1 MKKFNYLFFLTAF
14 VALFTACQ
22 DDGGDTPPEPD
33 YAAPTIT
40 VTAPDLGADN
50 ELTPTVGETVTFT
63 LSVAAEAGLSEVSM
77 NGTTVKTYLANE
89 TEDQISVD
97 YTVANEEVAELVFTV
112 EDAEQETAST
122 NTITITPVPAE
133 DPSYVLLDLGGQ
145 STGEE
150 AKEVVGWDQ
159 RTLYFLDVATPHTTS
174 ATVEVAASQ
183 ARLSFAQPNPEGS
196 GKVLQIVKQPME
208 GFDNWGGW
216 VNVIFNLNNPI
227 PQEEVLALPQYD
239 MDANELTPGTKV
251 IKVDVY
257 YDDTV
262 DPDYSWEDVISATD
276 VWNADPSQ
284 GYKVDLT
291 LANYELHA
299 NTESGYD
306 NNGYYISYSAYIP
319 EPNKWVTLTFDMV
332 DEGRVGNFYSVEA
345 SEVDAINLKPAPGY
359 SGDDENPL
367 YVKNIR
373 IEDVEQ

>member
-1 MKKFNYLFFLTAF
+1 MKKFNYLFFLCAF
-14 VALFTACQ
+14 IATFTACQ

-40 VTAPDLGADN
+40 ITAPDLGADN
-50 ELTPTVGETVTFT
+50 ELTPTVGETITFT

-77 NGTTVKTYLANE
+77 NGTTLKTYMAGD
-89 TEDQISVD
+89 TEDEISVD

-122 NTITITPVPAE
+122 NTITISPVPAE
-133 DPSYVLLDLGGQ
+133 DPNYVLLDLGGQ

-150 AKEVVGWDQ
+150 AKTVVDWDQ
-159 RTLYFLDVATPHTTS
+159 RTVYAFEVATPHTTS
-174 ATVEVAASQ
+174 ATAEVAASQ
-183 ARLSFAQPNPEGS
+183 AQLSFAQPNPEGS
-196 GKVLQIVKQPME
+196 GNTLQIVKQPME

-239 MDANELTPGTKV
+239 MEANELTPGTKV

-262 DPDYSWEDVISATD
+262 DPDYSWEDVIAATD

-284 GYKVDLT
+284 GYKIDLT
-291 LANYELHA
+291 LANYEEHA

-319 EPNKWVTLTFDMV
+319 EPNTWVTLTFDMA
-332 DEGRVGNFYSVEA
+332 DEGRAGNFYSVEA
-345 SEVDAINLKPAPGY
+345 TEVDAINLKPAPGY
-359 SGDDENPL
+359 SGDDQNPL
-367 YVKNIR
+367 YVKNLR
-373 IEDVEQ
+373 IEDVEE

>member
-1 MKKFNYLFFLTAF
+1 MKKFNYLFFLC
-14 VALFTACQ
+14 ALIATVTACQ

-77 NGTTVKTYLANE
+77 NGTTVKTYMANE
-89 TEDQISVD
+89 TEDEISVD

-133 DPSYVLLDLGGQ
+133 DPNYVLLDLGGQ
-145 STGEE
+145 STDEE
-150 AKEVVGWDQ
+150 AKTVVDWDQ
-159 RTLYFLDVATPHTTS
+159 RTVYAFEVATPHTIS
-174 ATVEVAASQ
+174 ATAEVAASQ
-183 ARLSFAQPNPEGS
+183 AQLSFAQPNPEGS

-239 MDANELTPGTKV
+239 MEANELTPGTKV

-262 DPDYSWEDVISATD
+262 DPDYSWDDVVAAEE

-291 LANYELHA
+291 LANYEVHA

-319 EPNKWVTLTFDMV
+319 EPNTWVTLTFDMA
-332 DEGRVGNFYSVEA
+332 DEGRAGNFYSVEA
-345 SEVDAINLKPAPGY
+345 TEVDAINLKPAPGY
-359 SGDDENPL
+359 SGDDHNPL
-367 YVKNIR
+367 YVKNLR
-373 IEDVEQ
+373 IEDVEE